1 MGTAIRLLVIDDSEA
16 DAELVLRELTRQ
28 GFEIVHERVETEE
41 TLVEALRKPWDVIIS
56 DFSMPQYDGLK
67 AFEVVTQYASDVPF
81 VFVSGVLGEERAV
94 AAMRAGA
101 KDYVLKGKL
110 ERLGPVVSRE
120 LAEAVSR
127 RERIAVERALQ
138 IEERRYRSIFDSAAI
153 ALVELDLSSTKRAL
167 DEAAAHGSVQE
178 HLVEGN
184 ELVTRA
190 AEQTRIV
197 AANAAAVR
205 MVQAERPEQLVGALA
220 SVLRPGGSGSAW
232 LDVLDALVSGTGT
245 FQKEVHIET
254 LGGRQLDVLLAFH
267 VPATLIEAHNVI
279 LSMIDVTDRNSLERQ
294 IRAAQRLEAVGKLAG
309 GIAHDFNNLL
319 VVIEGYANF
328 LLEGLPEGDARRDDA
343 RAIADA
349 AQRAEGLTRQLL
361 AFSRR
366 QLADVRA
373 VNLNHVVE
381 EMDRMLRPLIGED
394 IDVVTVLGEN
404 PWLVEIDPT
413 HVEQVI
419 INLAV
424 NARDAMPMGGKL
436 TIETAN
442 VRLDGGYDETKPA
455 DVPPGDYV
463 RLAVSDNGTGMAEET
478 RLHVFEPFFTTKA
491 PGKGTGLGL
500 STVYGIVKQ
509 AGGFIWVYSEIGHG
523 TTFRI
528 YLPATTTARESPAAK
543 QPTAVLLEGTETI
556 LIVED
561 REAVRK
567 LVQRVLRK
575 AGYTVLEASDGDQA
589 LRVCEGHAGPVH
601 AVLTDVVMPTMGGRK
616 LVDSLSA
623 IRPGVKVLYMSGYT
637 DNAIVHH
644 GVLDP
649 GVNYIQKPF
658 MPEVL
663 LAKLREVLDASS
675 SDEAES

>member
-328 LLEGLPEGDARRDDA
+328 LIEGLPEGDARRDDA

-394 IDVVTVLGEN
+394 IDVVTALGEN

-561 REAVRK
+561 RDTVRK

>member
-1 MGTAIRLLVIDDSEA
+1 
-16 DAELVLRELTRQ
+16 
-28 GFEIVHERVETEE
+28 
-41 TLVEALRKPWDVIIS
+41 
-56 DFSMPQYDGLK
+56 
-67 AFEVVTQYASDVPF
+67 
-81 VFVSGVLGEERAV
+81 
-94 AAMRAGA
+94 
-101 KDYVLKGKL
+101 
-110 ERLGPVVSRE
+110 
-120 LAEAVSR
+120 
-127 RERIAVERALQ
+127 
-138 IEERRYRSIFDSAAI
+138 
-153 ALVELDLSSTKRAL
+153 
-167 DEAAAHGSVQE
+167 
-178 HLVEGN
+178 
-184 ELVTRA
+184 
-190 AEQTRIV
+190 
-197 AANAAAVR
+197 
-205 MVQAERPEQLVGALA
+205 
-220 SVLRPGGSGSAW
+220 
-232 LDVLDALVSGTGT
+232 
-245 FQKEVHIET
+245 
-254 LGGRQLDVLLAFH
+254 
-267 VPATLIEAHNVI
+267 
-279 LSMIDVTDRNSLERQ
+279 
-294 IRAAQRLEAVGKLAG
+294 
-309 GIAHDFNNLL
+309 
-319 VVIEGYANF
+319 
-328 LLEGLPEGDARRDDA
+328 
-343 RAIADA
+343 
-349 AQRAEGLTRQLL
+349 
-361 AFSRR
+361 
-366 QLADVRA
+366 
-373 VNLNHVVE
+373 
-381 EMDRMLRPLIGED
+381 
-394 IDVVTVLGEN
+394 
-404 PWLVEIDPT
+404 VEIDPT

-561 REAVRK
+561 RDTVRK

>member
-16 DAELVLRELTRQ
+16 DAELILRELTRQ

-328 LLEGLPEGDARRDDA
+328 LIEGLPEGDARRDDA

-394 IDVVTVLGEN
+394 IDVVTALGEN

-561 REAVRK
+561 RDTVRK

>member
-328 LLEGLPEGDARRDDA
+328 LIEGLPEGDARRDDA

-394 IDVVTVLGEN
+394 IDVVTALGEN

-561 REAVRK
+561 RDTVRK

-663 LAKLREVLDASS
+663 LAKLREVLDAGS